1 MIFYF
6 LKAGG
11 IVMIPLLILAIT
23 ALAITIDKILLFHNL
38 ARIPQKLVDIIEK
51 YNFDWKLLSDNLNK
65 LNSKN
70 YYRKFLSIIIETKQ
84 NELDNHHQ
92 TKLDKIPIWWIES
105 RSSDEAKNIEK
116 KLNQNL
122 WILETIITSSPLLGL
137 VGTIIGM
144 MSSFKIIGN
153 SNIINPTAVTAG
165 VAESL
170 IATGFGLIIAIIAL
184 FAFNF
189 FSRKQDQVID
199 EMERL
204 GSKLIDHI
212 KIDRNLQD

>member
-6 LKAGG
+6 LEAGG
-11 IVMIPLLILAIT
+11 IVMIPLLILAII

-38 ARIPQKLVDIIEK
+38 VRIPKRLVDIIEK
-51 YNFDWKLLSDNLNK
+51 YNFDWELLNDNLNN

-70 YYRKFLSIIIETKQ
+70 YYRKFFSIIIDSQK
-84 NELDNHHQ
+84 NSQ

-189 FSRKQDQVID
+189 FSRKQDQIID

>member
-51 YNFDWKLLSDNLNK
+51 YNFDWELLNDNLNK

-70 YYRKFLSIIIETKQ
+70 YYRKFFSIIIDSQK
-84 NELDNHHQ
+84 NSQ

>member
-6 LKAGG
+6 FKAGG

-51 YNFDWKLLSDNLNK
+51 YNFDWKLLNDNLNK

-84 NELDNHHQ
+84 NELAQHHQ
-92 TKLDKIPIWWIES
+92 NKLDKIPIWWIES

-144 MSSFKIIGN
+144 MSSFKIIGK

>member
-6 LKAGG
+6 LEAGG
-11 IVMIPLLILAIT
+11 IVMIPLLILAII

-38 ARIPQKLVDIIEK
+38 VRIPKRLVDIIEK
-51 YNFDWKLLSDNLNK
+51 YNFDWELLNDNLNN

-70 YYRKFLSIIIETKQ
+70 YYRKFFSIIIDSQK
-84 NELDNHHQ
+84 NSQ

>member
-51 YNFDWKLLSDNLNK
+51 YNFDWKLLNDNLNK

-84 NELDNHHQ
+84 NELAQHHQ
-92 TKLDKIPIWWIES
+92 NKLDKIPIWWIES

-122 WILETIITSSPLLGL
+122 
-137 VGTIIGM
+137 
-144 MSSFKIIGN
+144 K
-153 SNIINPTAVTAG
+153 
-165 VAESL
+165 
-170 IATGFGLIIAIIAL
+170 
-184 FAFNF
+184 
-189 FSRKQDQVID
+189 
-199 EMERL
+199 
-204 GSKLIDHI
+204 
-212 KIDRNLQD
+212 

>member
-6 LKAGG
+6 LEAGG

-38 ARIPQKLVDIIEK
+38 ARIPQKLIDIIEK
-51 YNFDWKLLSDNLNK
+51 YNFDWELLNDNLNK

-70 YYRKFLSIIIETKQ
+70 YYRNFFSIIIDSQK
-84 NELDNHHQ
+84 NSQ

>member
-51 YNFDWKLLSDNLNK
+51 YNFDWELLNDNLNK

-70 YYRKFLSIIIETKQ
+70 YYRNFFSIIIDSQK
-84 NELDNHHQ
+84 NSQ

>member
-1 MIFYF
+1 
-6 LKAGG
+6 
-11 IVMIPLLILAIT
+11 
-23 ALAITIDKILLFHNL
+23 
-38 ARIPQKLVDIIEK
+38 
-51 YNFDWKLLSDNLNK
+51 
-65 LNSKN
+65 
-70 YYRKFLSIIIETKQ
+70 
-84 NELDNHHQ
+84 
-92 TKLDKIPIWWIES
+92 
-105 RSSDEAKNIEK
+105 
-116 KLNQNL
+116 
-122 WILETIITSSPLLGL
+122 
-137 VGTIIGM
+137 M

-189 FSRKQDQVID
+189 FSRKQDQIID

>member
-6 LKAGG
+6 LEAGG
-11 IVMIPLLILAIT
+11 IVMIPLLILAII

-38 ARIPQKLVDIIEK
+38 VRIPKRLVDIIEK
-51 YNFDWKLLSDNLNK
+51 YNFDWELLNDNLNN

-70 YYRKFLSIIIETKQ
+70 YYRKFFSIIIDSQK
-84 NELDNHHQ
+84 NSQ

-105 RSSDEAKNIEK
+105 RASDEAKFVEK

-189 FSRKQDQVID
+189 FSRKQDQIID